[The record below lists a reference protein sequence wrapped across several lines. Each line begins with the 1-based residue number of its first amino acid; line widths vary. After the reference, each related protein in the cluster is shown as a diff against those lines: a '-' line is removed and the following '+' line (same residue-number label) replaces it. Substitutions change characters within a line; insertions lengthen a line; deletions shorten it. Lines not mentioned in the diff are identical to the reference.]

1 MAHVR
6 VRSTRPPAPA
16 RIVREGEAW
25 RVEIEGGEEA
35 VSPGQ
40 ACVLY
45 ERAGPGAEVF
55 GGGRIV
61 GSVAFAPAQVGLP
74 EAELEEVLA
83 R

>member
-1 MAHVR
+1 
-6 VRSTRPPAPA
+6 
-16 RIVREGEAW
+16 
-25 RVEIEGGEEA
+25 
-35 VSPGQ
+35 
-40 ACVLY
+40 VLY